1 MLGERVLGE
10 IALVAGKD
18 LRVEARSRVAVNQI
32 APFALLVLVLFG
44 IALDADRPSLEAFTP
59 GLYWVAV
66 LLAAVLAVHRAVAID
81 SGDGVD
87 DAVLLSGLEPASV
100 FLGKALALVVQ
111 LLVLA
116 ALLVG
121 GVIVLYGATVDDPV
135 LLIVALVSAVVGI
148 ASAGTLYGALIAGQR
163 ARETVL
169 PIVLLPVLAP
179 VLIAATRA
187 FGDALGTVAADG
199 WSWLLLLVGFAS
211 LYTAIGAIS
220 YRYLTEGRA

>member
-1 MLGERVLGE
+1 MLSDRVLGE

-44 IALDADRPSLEAFTP
+44 VALDADRPSLEAFTP
-59 GLYWVAV
+59 GLYWVAI

-87 DAVLLSGLEPASV
+87 DAVLLSGLEPAAV
-100 FLGKALALVVQ
+100 FLGKTIALVVQ

-121 GVIVLYGATVDDPV
+121 GVIVLYGATVEDPV
-135 LLIVALVSAVVGI
+135 LLAAALIAAVLGI
-148 ASAGTLYGALIAGQR
+148 AAAGTLYGALIAGQR

-179 VLIAATRA
+179 VLIGATRA

-199 WSWLLLLVGFAS
+199 WSWLLLLVGFAA
-211 LYTAIGAIS
+211 LYTTIGAIS
-220 YRYLTEGRA
+220 YRNLTEGRA